1 MTELNHA
8 LSDLTDAASDASDRA
23 NPQNPPRTT
32 PGSGGSGGSGAFLS
46 CEHIL
51 EATEACF
58 ADAGYDGTTIRAI
71 ATRLGCSVGSIYRY
85 FTDKRDLLRACAARA
100 FGPVARYLDAEAVSF
115 DESLRMYL
123 QLAAKFPQMYRLMFW
138 LECVDNP
145 TTAGPPRAIAAL
157 LDGWAKLLD
166 DRAVAES
173 AWATTHGLIMM
184 GLSTEQIE
192 QRILGTSAGQSNPS
206 LTLRAQTGEPPEPA
220 IHIVAEVERLTPR
233 TPRED
238 VTLL

>member
-1 MTELNHA
+1 MTDINPTLLNTPNRET
-8 LSDLTDAASDASDRA
+8 LASDRVTTEKIA
-23 NPQNPPRTT
+23 PRPAQGPT
-32 PGSGGSGGSGAFLS
+32 PFLS

-58 ADAGYDGTTIRAI
+58 ADKGYDGTTIRAI

-100 FGPVARYLDAEAVSF
+100 FAPVARYLDAEAVSF
-115 DESLRMYL
+115 EESLRMYL

-138 LECVDNP
+138 LECVDDP
-145 TTAGPPRAIAAL
+145 TTAGPPRAIADL
-157 LDGWAKLLD
+157 LEGWTKLLGS
-166 DRAVAES
+166 RPAAED

-184 GLSTEQIE
+184 GLSPDQVE
-192 QRILGTSAGQSNPS
+192 QRVLSKAADQPTAAPAPASESPTQLPS
-206 LTLRAQTGEPPEPA
+206 EPT
-220 IHIVAEVERLTPR
+220 IHIAAEVERLTPR
-233 TPRED
+233 ED